1 MNTLSTSYYATS
13 AYLHTANIGPGGPTP
28 PPGADKFNTVASWV
42 MWGVVLA
49 LVVGALI
56 AGGMLAY
63 EKNQGYGGGE
73 GSSRLTKVI
82 IGAIVVASAVA
93 VVNTLVL

>member
-1 MNTLSTSYYATS
+1 MNTLSTSYYAATS
-13 AYLHTANIGPGGPTP
+13 HLHTAIGPTGPTP

-56 AGGMLAY
+56 AAGMLAY

-82 IGAIVVASAVA
+82 IGAIVAASAVA
-93 VVNTLVL
+93 VVNTLVV